1 MSDLDSIGRDIGRDL
16 KNCDSLKEDIAMRI
30 HSKPGV
36 IYIFTVL
43 MLFTVSAIA
52 MGQENKSLVTTAKGE
67 GAITFGQ
74 EQFKI
79 HSVVVKL
86 FEDGKAEI
94 NLITDISVFI
104 TGKWSRGSDA
114 KTIDLDITGTVTEG
128 RLEGGGKLFLSDD
141 RKSIKSL
148 NLEVVNKLT
157 KNTIKVDFVTK

>member
-1 MSDLDSIGRDIGRDL
+1 
-16 KNCDSLKEDIAMRI
+16 MRI

-67 GAITFGQ
+67 GAIRFGQ

-94 NLITDISVFI
+94 NL
-104 TGKWSRGSDA
+104 
-114 KTIDLDITGTVTEG
+114 ITGTVTEG

-157 KNTIKVDFVTK
+157 KNTIKVDFLTK